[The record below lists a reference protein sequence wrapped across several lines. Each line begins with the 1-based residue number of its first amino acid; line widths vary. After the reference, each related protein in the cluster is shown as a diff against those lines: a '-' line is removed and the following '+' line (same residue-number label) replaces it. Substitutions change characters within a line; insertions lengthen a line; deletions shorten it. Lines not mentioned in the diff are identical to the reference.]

1 MEVFAEP
8 LRSVALIDVFAE
20 YEPHDL
26 GLVLVNDQVADLA
39 VPLVHAPALFKA
51 VAERHGAAGVETRFR
66 HLTEAGLDTD
76 GGLDA
81 LAGGLPVADVV
92 HQLVDVIV
100 EPLLTLGGA
109 PDLDAVADE
118 PLHNEGRLVVA
129 ASEAVKHENQQ
140 DVEFPIHGVALYLLN
155 GVAVPR

>member
-1 MEVFAEP
+1 MYNEP
-8 LRSVALIDVFAE
+8 KV
-20 YEPHDL
+20 
-26 GLVLVNDQVADLA
+26 
-39 VPLVHAPALFKA
+39 

-81 LAGGLPVADVV
+81 LAGGLPVANVV
-92 HQLVDVIV
+92 HQLVNVSV
-100 EPLLTLGGA
+100 EPLLTLSGA

-118 PLHNEGRLVVA
+118 SLHNEGRLVVA
-129 ASEAVKHENQQ
+129 ASEAVKHENEQ
-140 DVEFPIHGVALYLLN
+140 DVEFAIHGVALYLLN